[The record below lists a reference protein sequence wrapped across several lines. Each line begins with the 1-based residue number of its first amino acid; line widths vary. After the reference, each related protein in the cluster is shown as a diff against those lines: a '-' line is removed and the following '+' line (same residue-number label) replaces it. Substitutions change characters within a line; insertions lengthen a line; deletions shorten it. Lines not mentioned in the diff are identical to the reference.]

1 MGCIKIIIGLTGT
14 NGAGKTTAADYLKQK
29 GFAYFS
35 LSDAIRDEL
44 KKQNSPETRESL
56 INMGN
61 KLRSELGANI
71 LAKRI
76 AEKIDLPKN
85 TIIDSIRNAEEVN
98 KLKKLKNFIFIAVD
112 APIEARYKRL
122 KERFGR
128 QEEYKTLEQ
137 FREQEQKEFS
147 QDKTKQQLGICIKMA
162 DKVIIN
168 DGTIKELKNKIDNII
183 K

>member
-1 MGCIKIIIGLTGT
+1 MIIGLTGT
-14 NGAGKTTAADYLKQK
+14 NGAGKTTVANYLKQK

-44 KKQNSPETRESL
+44 KKQNISETRESL

-61 KLRSELGANI
+61 KLRSEFGAGI
-71 LAKRI
+71 LAKKI
-76 AEKIDLPKN
+76 IEKIDLSKD
-85 TIIDSIRNAEEVN
+85 TIIDSIRNAEEV
-98 KLKKLKNFIFIAVD
+98 KELKKLKDFIFAAVD
-112 APIEARYKRL
+112 APIGSRYKRL

-137 FREQEQKEFS
+137 FRKQEQKEFS
-147 QDKTKQQLGICIKMA
+147 EDKTKQQLGICIKMA
-162 DKVIIN
+162 DKVILN
-168 DGTIKELKNKIDNII
+168 DGTITELKKKIDNII

>member
-1 MGCIKIIIGLTGT
+1 MIIGLTGT
-14 NGAGKTTAADYLKQK
+14 NGAGKTTVADHLKQK

-35 LSDAIRDEL
+35 LSDVLRDEL
-44 KKQNSPETRESL
+44 KKQNIPETRENL

-61 KLRSELGANI
+61 KLRSEFGANI

-76 AEKIDLPKN
+76 IKKIDLTKN
-85 TIIDSIRNAEEVN
+85 TIVDSIRNAEEV
-98 KLKKLKNFIFIAVD
+98 KELKKLKDFIFIAVD
-112 APIEARYKRL
+112 APIELRHKRL

-128 QEEYKTLEQ
+128 KEEHKTLEQ

-147 QDKTKQQLGICIKMA
+147 GDKTKQQLGICMKMA
-162 DKVIIN
+162 NKVILN
-168 DGTIKELKNKIDNII
+168 GGTITELKKEVEGII